1 MNVREFTGSLDGQGL
16 TFALVV
22 SRFNEVVT
30 GRLLAGAIDCL
41 VRHGVRDA
49 DLTVVRVPGAFEIPL
64 AAKAAAESG
73 RFRGVVCLGALVR
86 GETPHFDYL
95 SSAVAKA
102 LAEVGLST
110 GVPASFGVLTTD
122 TLDQALDRAGGKA
135 GNKGAEAALAV
146 LEMVRLLERLAGG
159 G

>member
-1 MNVREFTGSLDGQGL
+1 MREFTGSLDGQGL